1 MERNFK
7 IVYYFII
14 NKYYC
19 DSVGKIMVG
28 AFHFKI
34 MIYYFNYILELTIK
48 VNFSFILIFNYS

>member
-48 VNFSFILIFNYS
+48 VNFILIFNYS